1 MLRNEEQKS
10 LPNGKER
17 EEVQEEVV
25 EDGLAFEV
33 EKALSNFQLSW
44 NLQIKED
51 VKGNICQ
58 EALFDYF
65 LLRLTMLIY
74 MYLQ

>member
-1 MLRNEEQKS
+1 MKKEETPPALLRNEEQTS
-10 LPNGKER
+10 LRNGKER

-33 EKALSNFQLSW
+33 EKALSSFQLSW
-44 NLQIKED
+44 NSQTKED

-58 EALFDYF
+58 ETLFD
-65 LLRLTMLIY
+65 IY
-74 MYLQ
+74 S